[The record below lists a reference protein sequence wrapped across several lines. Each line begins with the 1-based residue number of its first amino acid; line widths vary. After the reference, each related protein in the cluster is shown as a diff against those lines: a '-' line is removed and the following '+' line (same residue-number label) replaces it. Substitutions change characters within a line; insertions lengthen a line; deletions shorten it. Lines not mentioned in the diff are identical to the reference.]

1 VSRKIS
7 LLDPQYEPR
16 VIYDNIHFINTSPLR
31 SDTERPYSRQQHYA
45 SIILYDK
52 EFNLVGCP
60 DSQKQR

>member
-1 VSRKIS
+1 VGREIS

-16 VIYDNIHFINTSPLR
+16 AIHDTIRFINTSPLR

-52 EFNLVGCP
+52 KFNIVGCP
-60 DSQKQR
+60 NSQKQ